1 MNRQQS
7 FLDNQNALYII
18 STPIGN
24 MKDITYRAVEVLKE
38 VDYIYCEDTR
48 VSINLLK
55 YLHIVFMLKYW
66 YLVLYAAFVIVK
78 V

>member
-55 YLHIVFMLKYW
+55 YYEK
-66 YLVLYAAFVIVK
+66 
-78 V
+78 